1 MSLRQI
7 LEQVMVNPTA
17 LDLMNVPAAVL
28 ADAVKLKHLHITAL
42 ENDRDRWQSH
52 ANDLERRVSRLN
64 EELAIR
70 LADMEKLAAER
81 DKLRTALEW
90 YTSPPAMNAP
100 QNELNRL
107 REEKASLVLDR
118 NLLAAE
124 NALKKSAIDEL
135 AEIVDGMERGVIS
148 LAAENVKLAAERDA
162 LRAQLAESWEPVG
175 NDEMIELE
183 DLPTESIRI
192 VEGHIVASVFVGEE
206 DDTIECHVWLPD
218 WLRLCRRTTS

>member
-162 LRAQLAESWEPVG
+162 LRAYLAAAQAKEWTPVE
-175 NDEMIELE
+175 DQQELMRVGA
-183 DLPTESIRI
+183 LITYY
-192 VEGHIVASVFVGEE
+192 GAHVF
-206 DDTIECHVWLPD
+206 P
-218 WLRLCRRTTS
+218 RLENNYAICRRVTSCSG